1 MNKKGKFDHPR
12 PSYGILLLVTLLWG
26 EITVKFFDNQFCHE
40 SKLLNMPVV
49 GSLEVKVAVEA
60 VVAWIE
66 DILAAVDILF
76 QDQ

>member
-1 MNKKGKFDHPR
+1 
-12 PSYGILLLVTLLWG
+12 
-26 EITVKFFDNQFCHE
+26 
-40 SKLLNMPVV
+40 MPAG

>member
-1 MNKKGKFDHPR
+1 
-12 PSYGILLLVTLLWG
+12 
-26 EITVKFFDNQFCHE
+26 
-40 SKLLNMPVV
+40 MPVV